1 MAPTRKKVRHNREVQ
16 RIIRMS
22 TRERIC
28 ERKESAEEIGFHFL
42 SPSFFSFIP
51 CPVTSF
57 ISNHQDL
64 RTACWC
70 HEPNLDLSWDAT
82 SKWQVL
88 WMKFRTPLRWDT
100 IQWCRHLIA
109 SCPNVL
115 IVSNCR
121 NLRLLF
127 VSSAIL
133 CVRNRLLR
141 CSFSIF
147 LCSLGCCVKIRG
159 RQSWDRVTDIN
170 LFVAIAISMDRK
182 QANRWAVDS
191 SICPPVF
198 HHFVMCRSPIAS
210 AATRCRKWAQEVQ
223 LGVSI
228 PFYLK
233 GGFWCCYAT
242 CSSILGN
249 RLT

>member
-1 MAPTRKKVRHNREVQ
+1 MNQSYSLELFMAPTRKEVRHNREVQ

-42 SPSFFSFIP
+42 SPSFFWFIP

-141 CSFSIF
+141 CSFSVF
-147 LCSLGCCVKIRG
+147 LAAWVISSKLG
-159 RQSWDRVTDIN
+159 DAN
-170 LFVAIAISMDRK
+170 LETESPT
-182 QANRWAVDS
+182 
-191 SICPPVF
+191 SICSWQ
-198 HHFVMCRSPIAS
+198 SP
-210 AATRCRKWAQEVQ
+210 
-223 LGVSI
+223 
-228 PFYLK
+228 
-233 GGFWCCYAT
+233 
-242 CSSILGN
+242 
-249 RLT
+249 